1 MSEMIEKNSSQQQ
14 RRLPPL
20 NALRAFEAAAR
31 HASFTLAS
39 EELCVTPGA
48 VSRQILLLEAHLGVR
63 LFKRRHRAVSL
74 TLAGEAYLEGIRA
87 AFDQIHTATRRLT
100 LAGDERLLRLK
111 LPPTFAIRWLIP
123 RLASLHARD
132 ETLSV
137 QITTSHDPVD
147 FDREDVDAAV
157 HWGSQPMRGV
167 DSHRLFG
174 EVLVPVC
181 SPLFPMPKEGL
192 APAAIAREVLMH
204 SIQRPRDWQRWF
216 VAAGVSDEP
225 LNRTLIFQ
233 NSSLTYQGA
242 IEGLGIA
249 IAQLAFVNDELKAGR
264 LIEAHALKAITD
276 TAYFLNYPREKA
288 RLAKIRL
295 LHHWMAEQA
304 LATEDLHRQATVRT
318 SRRREV
324 VP

>member
-1 MSEMIEKNSSQQQ
+1 
-14 RRLPPL
+14 
-20 NALRAFEAAAR
+20 
-31 HASFTLAS
+31 
-39 EELCVTPGA
+39 
-48 VSRQILLLEAHLGVR
+48 
-63 LFKRRHRAVSL
+63 
-74 TLAGEAYLEGIRA
+74 
-87 AFDQIHTATRRLT
+87 
-100 LAGDERLLRLK
+100 
-111 LPPTFAIRWLIP
+111 
-123 RLASLHARD
+123 
-132 ETLSV
+132 
-137 QITTSHDPVD
+137 
-147 FDREDVDAAV
+147 
-157 HWGSQPMRGV
+157 MRGV